1 MYLLFIVLI
10 VLAALLLCF
19 VLPVLHHQTRL
30 WVFVRQ
36 LILLKN

>member
-19 VLPVLHHQTRL
+19 V